1 MKIIHCADLHLD
13 SKLEANLDA
22 YKAKERRSEIL
33 DTFERM
39 VDYAANNGVTAIV
52 IAGDMFD
59 TARIKNSTKTRILN
73 TIRKNT
79 EIDFLYLS
87 GNHDEKNFVN
97 FIEDK
102 PENLKIFGHLWTSF
116 KYNDVNI
123 SGVVL
128 DKTNSSLVYNT
139 LNLNPDDFNI
149 VVMHGQIINYNT
161 KADGENINLVNL
173 KNKHID
179 YLALGHIHSYEKND
193 LDQRGV
199 YCYSGCL
206 EGRGFDECGEKGF
219 VLLEIQ
225 DGKLTTEFIP
235 FAKRKLLEVDFDIT
249 NYNDWFEI
257 VEQIIA
263 QTDNISKENLLK
275 VVLKGR
281 YNLKL
286 DKILE
291 MLETKLDR
299 FYFVKIK
306 DESVLDVKPQDVE
319 NDISLRGEFIRKVL
333 SSNLT
338 QYEKEYAILVGLKTL
353 QGEDL

>member
-39 VDYAANNGVTAIV
+39 VEYAVNYDVTAII

-59 TARIKNSTKTRILN
+59 TARIKNSTKLRILN
-73 TIRKNT
+73 LIRK
-79 EIDFLYLS
+79 ISQLDFLYLS
-87 GNHDEKNFVN
+87 GNHDEKNFISL
-97 FIEDK
+97 IEDK
-102 PENLKIFGHLWTSF
+102 PENLKIFGHKWTSF
-116 KYNDVNI
+116 RYDNIDI

-128 DKTNSSLVYNT
+128 DKTNSSLIYNT
-139 LNLNPDDFNI
+139 LDLNPNNFNI

-161 KADGENINLVNL
+161 KDDGECINLVKL
-173 KNKHID
+173 KNKNID
-179 YLALGHIHSYEKND
+179 YLALGHIHSYEKKD
-193 LDQRGV
+193 LDKRGV

-219 VLLEIQ
+219 VLLDINCNA
-225 DGKLTTEFIP
+225 LTTEFIP
-235 FAKRKLLEVDFDIT
+235 FAKRKLIEFEFDIS

-257 VEQIIA
+257 EEQIVT
-263 QTDNISKENLLK
+263 QTNHITKDNLVK

-286 DKILE
+286 DKHLS
-291 MLETKLDR
+291 MLEKKLEK

-306 DESVLDVKPQDVE
+306 DESELDVTPQDVE
-319 NDISLRGEFIRKVL
+319 KDVSLRGEFIRKVL
-333 SSNLT
+333 ASNLSEE
-338 QYEKEYAILVGLKTL
+338 EKEYTILIGLKTL